1 MPLKNIQKLLVAESK
16 NMESYN
22 LNIKISGELNMPV
35 VADSQDEMEEWS
47 FEYANNADTG
57 NMRMES
63 ATLKDF
69 VKHKDRYDVSMVLKG
84 TVPVTVNAENEEKA
98 LKLAKE
104 KALNTDFGE
113 LENIQIDRPQKNI

>member
-1 MPLKNIQKLLVAESK
+1 MAESK

-57 NMRMES
+57 DMRMES
-63 ATLKDF
+63 AKLKDF
-69 VKHKDRYDVSMVLKG
+69 VKYKDRYDVRMVLRILPRILPYLYG
-84 TVPVTVNAENEEKA
+84 
-98 LKLAKE
+98 
-104 KALNTDFGE
+104 
-113 LENIQIDRPQKNI
+113 R